1 VQRSYGR
8 TPDQLRPVS
17 IERGFTKHAAGSVLV
32 SFGDTRV
39 LCTAT
44 IESRVP
50 GWLRESGQ
58 GWVTAEYAMLPGSTH
73 TRTNREQNNKG
84 RALEIGRLIGR
95 SLRAVTDL
103 KAMGECQITVDCDVL
118 QADGGTR
125 TAAITGGY
133 VALHDAFSQSVSRGF
148 LKSVPLLSPCAAV
161 SVGLREGVALLD
173 LDYDEDFQADV
184 DMNIVMNGE
193 SQIIEVQ
200 GCAEGTP
207 FPRSVLDNMM
217 DLAEKGIGE
226 LIAKQ
231 REALGLA

>member
-1 VQRSYGR
+1 MKRSYDR

-50 GWLRESGQ
+50 GWLKESGQ

-133 VALHDAFSQSVSRGF
+133 VALHDALSQSVSRGF
-148 LKSVPLLSPCAAV
+148 LKSVPLLSPCAAI

-207 FPRSVLDNMM
+207 FPRSVLDTMM

-231 REALGLA
+231 REALGLG

>member
-1 VQRSYGR
+1 VKRSYDR

-50 GWLRESGQ
+50 GWLKESGQ

-133 VALHDAFSQSVSRGF
+133 VALHDALSQSVSRGF
-148 LKSVPLLSPCAAV
+148 LKSVPLLSPCAAI

-173 LDYDEDFQADV
+173 LDYDEDFEADV

-207 FPRSVLDNMM
+207 FPRSVLDTMM

-231 REALGLA
+231 REALGLG